1 MPLRLKNTKERYGAV
16 AIWLHWSMAILIILL
31 FPLGIYMTGLPYVNP
46 WYTTAP
52 HLHKSFGI
60 ILFLLLVLRTIWRR
74 VNPTPEIIGPL
85 WEKISARIV
94 HASFYILLF
103 IITLNGYLIPT
114 ANGNPV
120 ELFNWLEV
128 PAIIPGI
135 ENQGDLAGTIH
146 YRAAVI
152 LMVIIAL
159 HTLAALK
166 HHFID
171 KDPTLKNMLGI
182 KK

>member
-1 MPLRLKNTKERYGAV
+1 VTLRLRNTNKRYGAV
-16 AIWLHWSMAILIILL
+16 SIWLHWSMAALIFAL
-31 FPLGIYMTGLPYVNP
+31 FPVGIYMTGLPYVNP

-60 ILFLLLVLRTIWRR
+60 ILLFLLILRTIWRR
-74 VNPTPEIIGPL
+74 VNPKPEVEGPL
-85 WEKISARIV
+85 WERISARIV

-114 ANGNPV
+114 ANGSPI
-120 ELFNWLEV
+120 ELFNWLEL
-128 PAIIPGI
+128 PAIISGI
-135 ENQGDLAGTIH
+135 KGQGDVAGLIH
-146 YRAAVI
+146 YRAAVV
-152 LMVIIAL
+152 LMALTAL
-159 HTLAALK
+159 HILAALK

-171 KDPTLKNMLGI
+171 KDHTLKNMLGI

>member
-1 MPLRLKNTKERYGAV
+1 
-16 AIWLHWSMAILIILL
+16 MAALIIPL
-31 FPLGIYMTGLPYVNP
+31 FLVGIYMTGLPYVNP

-74 VNPTPEIIGPL
+74 VNPKPSIEGPL
-85 WEKISARIV
+85 WERITARIV
-94 HASFYILLF
+94 HTSFYILLF

-114 ANGNPV
+114 ADGSSI

-128 PAIIPGI
+128 PAIIPGM
-135 ENQGDLAGTIH
+135 ENQEDVAGLIH
-146 YRAAVI
+146 YRAAII
-152 LMVIIAL
+152 LMAL
-159 HTLAALK
+159 TSLHILAALK

-171 KDPTLKNMLGI
+171 KDSTLKNMLGI